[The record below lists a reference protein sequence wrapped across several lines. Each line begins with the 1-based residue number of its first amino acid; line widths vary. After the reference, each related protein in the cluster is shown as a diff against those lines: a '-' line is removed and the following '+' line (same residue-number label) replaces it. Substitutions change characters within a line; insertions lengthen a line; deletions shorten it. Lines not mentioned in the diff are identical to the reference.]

1 MPITIKLARFL
12 VSCGYIDYTEWE
24 LRREDREYVC
34 NLDGK
39 ILTFHSLSHHYRTHH
54 PNIYNTLIHII
65 SQRIVMPPDIL
76 ILVLK
81 QNITLLY
88 ILFLNLFIV
97 VDFPDPLLP
106 TKQEYRLKFGGI
118 SIIQSSLS
126 ISTKLPEISDIR
138 E

>member
-81 QNITLLY
+81 QNITLQQALLWQHPRKLY
-88 ILFLNLFIV
+88 AYVEDFIKIPNLTRSNMNSHKNI
-97 VDFPDPLLP
+97 
-106 TKQEYRLKFGGI
+106 KN
-118 SIIQSSLS
+118 S
-126 ISTKLPEISDIR
+126 
-138 E
+138 

>member
-39 ILTFHSLSHHYRTHH
+39 ILTFHSLSHHYRTNHS
-54 PNIYNTLIHII
+54 NVYDTLINII
-65 SQRIVMPPDIL
+65 SQRIVIPPDIL

-81 QNITLLY
+81 QNITLQQGIALATSQKVVCVCGGFY
-88 ILFLNLFIV
+88 KNTKFDKKQHELTQKHKKFI
-97 VDFPDPLLP
+97 
-106 TKQEYRLKFGGI
+106 THNIAQ
-118 SIIQSSLS
+118 QTLS
-126 ISTKLPEISDIR
+126 IQT
-138 E
+138 